1 MAEVYTCVVYNEG
14 VDGYKFSVRSCI
26 REVQANELAAFLAE
40 GVGSGGGHHE
50 KAGGFISKLRYEE
63 VYPTLHSEAFF
74 SERLNDYFDNTQII
88 DARECEI
95 DISGMESYVKK
106 RMPIGYVLA
115 EEVLPAG
122 TPITI
127 RTLEGDVDMTVE
139 PELVIMIGVKGEV
152 YPNKKVILRKTMS

>member
-1 MAEVYTCVVYNEG
+1 M
-14 VDGYKFSVRSCI
+14 
-26 REVQANELAAFLAE
+26 
-40 GVGSGGGHHE
+40 
-50 KAGGFISKLRYEE
+50 
-63 VYPTLHSEAFF
+63 
-74 SERLNDYFDNTQII
+74 
-88 DARECEI
+88 
-95 DISGMESYVKK
+95 KK